1 MNLPDSVDNAIK
13 NATDKPTQNIGNTL
27 ADLWYIVFGGIS
39 YKAEQKKIKYDFLL
53 EQYREEL
60 NTSVSNIPPEKRT
73 EPSIQVTA
81 QALDNSKYCIEQE
94 ELREMFVSLISNS
107 MNSDFAKQVH
117 PSFAEIIKQMSVL
130 DAKII
135 KLFKSNNILPV
146 CQYCV
151 KISGNT
157 LGSTPLPEHI
167 FLDFPEADI
176 MLCSQALSSL
186 SRFGIISISYT
197 SKLTDPTAYDKFA
210 QHPFYKEI
218 KDFFPVEI
226 TIQKGMVSLSPLGR
240 SFVNV
245 CIPD

>member
-13 NATDKPTQNIGNTL
+13 NATGKPTQNIGNTL

-60 NTSVSNIPPEKRT
+60 TTSVSNIPPEKRI

-81 QALDNSKYCIEQE
+81 QALDNSKYCIEE
-94 ELREMFVSLISNS
+94 EKLREMFVSLIRNS
-107 MNSDFAKQVH
+107 MNSDFAEQVH

-135 KLFKSNNILPV
+135 RLFKNKIAFPV
-146 CQYCV
+146 CQYCLHF
-151 KISGNT
+151 SDDEFR
-157 LGSTPLPEHI
+157 STPIPEHI
-167 FLDFPEADI
+167 FLELSDVDFT
-176 MLCSQALSSL
+176 LCSQSLSSL
-186 SRFGIISISYT
+186 ARLGIISIAYGSAVT
-197 SKLTDPTAYDKFA
+197 EPNAYDKFL
-210 QHPFYKEI
+210 QHPFYEQIKNEI
-218 KDFFPVEI
+218 PVEI
-226 TIQKGMVSLSPLGR
+226 TLKKGSIMLTPLGR